1 MCSRVHRQA
10 ASTTAKSVTLG
21 TVLASVTV
29 FAEQFLLVL
38 GAVCR
43 VQGLIAHTL
52 NGDGIGNVSDSSRLI
67 DGWAILTALE
77 ASLMEFVAT
86 SNALFSGVDRFAA
99 CGALGSL
106 CGNERHFD
114 ISVKLSKSEFIKI
127 YYDLIYL
134 FGIWLMKFIN

>member
-10 ASTTAKSVTLG
+10 ASTTAKSVTLR
-21 TVLASVTV
+21 TVLATVTV

-43 VQGLIAHTL
+43 IQSLIAHTL
-52 NGDGIGNVSDSSRLI
+52 NWDWIWNVSYISSIIER
-67 DGWAILTALE
+67 WAILTALE

-99 CGALGSL
+99 RGALGSL
-106 CGNERHFD
+106 YGNERHFD
-114 ISVKLSKSEFIKI
+114 ISAKNVNLLKYMLWISF
-127 YYDLIYL
+127 LL
-134 FGIWLMKFIN
+134 FGIK